1 MACNGLCKFRENIMK
16 IYLLPILIVSVLI
29 GCSGSDKHEVKEYE
43 SIFNS
48 CLINRSIGVD
58 MSIDSLKTAVESFC
72 KDLAVNKLKDTNLRL
87 GKLENALVLSR
98 ETNNE
103 LQEDLEKA
111 LINQSTV
118 SQDTYRW
125 RLVTSW
131 PKNYPGLGMAPERIS
146 DLVEEMS
153 NGQMKITV
161 YGAGEQVPAFGV
173 FDAVSSGSHQMG
185 HSGGYFWKGK
195 VPAAQFFTSVP
206 FGLTADEINAWVN
219 RGGGLE
225 LWREIYEPFNIYPI
239 PAGNTGTQMF
249 GWFNKEI
256 NSLEDI
262 KGLKMRIPGIGG
274 EVLKEAGGIPVTL
287 PGGELF
293 TALQTGVIDATE
305 WVGPYNDLTFG
316 FHQAA
321 KYYYYPG
328 WHEPGPMLELL
339 INIDAWNSLPKHLQV
354 IIETAA
360 KAVNQDMLDEYLARN
375 NKALTELIE
384 VHGVELRK
392 LPDDVIEEFRLI
404 SEKILDDLA
413 KEDKVIG
420 RVYESYSEFR
430 KNVSAYHEIS
440 EDAFIEARNK

>member
-1 MACNGLCKFRENIMK
+1 MVGNGLCKFRKNIMK
-16 IYLLPILIVSVLI
+16 IFIHIFAILILVS
-29 GCSGSDKHEVKEYE
+29 CSNEQVTSIEQTIEKDKKY
-43 SIFNS
+43 N
-48 CLINRSIGVD
+48 
-58 MSIDSLKTAVESFC
+58 
-72 KDLAVNKLKDTNLRL
+72 
-87 GKLENALVLSR
+87 
-98 ETNNE
+98 
-103 LQEDLEKA
+103 
-111 LINQSTV
+111 
-118 SQDTYRW
+118 W

-131 PKNYPGLGMAPERIS
+131 PKNYPGLGMAPERIA

-153 NGQMKITV
+153 DGQMKITV
-161 YGAGEQVPAFGV
+161 YGAEEQVPAFGV

-225 LWREIYEPFNIYPI
+225 LWREIYAPFNIYPI

-339 INIDAWNSLPKHLQV
+339 VNKDAWDSLPKHLQV
-354 IIETAA
+354 IIETAS
-360 KAVNQDMLDEYLARN
+360 KAVNQDMLDEYLAKN
-375 NKALTELIE
+375 NQALTELVE
-384 VHGVELRK
+384 LHGVELRK
-392 LPDDVIEEFRLI
+392 LPDDVIEEFRKI
-404 SEKILDDLA
+404 SDRILNDLA
-413 KEDKVIG
+413 KEDETIAKV
-420 RVYESYSEFR
+420 YSSYTKF
-430 KNVSAYHEIS
+430 KNDVSAYHEIS

>member
-1 MACNGLCKFRENIMK
+1 MASYGLCKIRKNMK
-16 IYLLPILIVSVLI
+16 INKYISLAVLVLLI
-29 GCSGSDKHEVKEYE
+29 GCGESGIEDDV
-43 SIFNS
+43 NS
-48 CLINRSIGVD
+48 
-58 MSIDSLKTAVESFC
+58 SLEQKQY
-72 KDLAVNKLKDTNLRL
+72 N
-87 GKLENALVLSR
+87 
-98 ETNNE
+98 
-103 LQEDLEKA
+103 
-111 LINQSTV
+111 
-118 SQDTYRW
+118 W
-125 RLVTSW
+125 RLVTAW
-131 PKNYPGLGMAPERIS
+131 PKNYPGLGMAPERIA

-195 VPAAQFFTSVP
+195 VPAAQFFTGVP
-206 FGLTADEINAWVN
+206 FGLTADEINAWTN

-274 EVLKEAGGIPVTL
+274 EVLKRAGGIPVTL

-316 FHQAA
+316 FQQTA

-328 WHEPGPMLELL
+328 WHEPGSMLELL
-339 INIDAWNSLPKHLQV
+339 INKDAWDSLPRHLQV
-354 IIETAA
+354 IIETAS
-360 KAVNQDMLDEYLARN
+360 KAVNQDILDEYTARN
-375 NKALTELIE
+375 NKALRELVD
-384 VHGVELRK
+384 VHGVELRR
-392 LPDDVIEEFRLI
+392 LPDDVIAEFKIIANEILEENA
-404 SEKILDDLA
+404 SQDETVN
-413 KEDKVIG
+413 KV
-420 RVYESYSEFR
+420 YQSYLKF
-430 KNVSAYHEIS
+430 KNEVSAYHEVS
-440 EDAFIEARNK
+440 EDAFVEARNN

>member
-1 MACNGLCKFRENIMK
+1 MKKFLTLFI
-16 IYLLPILIVSVLI
+16 ILGIT
-29 GCSGSDKHEVKEYE
+29 
-43 SIFNS
+43 S
-48 CLINRSIGVD
+48 CTNETIDSETV
-58 MSIDSLKTAVESFC
+58 SIDKDKTY
-72 KDLAVNKLKDTNLRL
+72 N
-87 GKLENALVLSR
+87 
-98 ETNNE
+98 
-103 LQEDLEKA
+103 
-111 LINQSTV
+111 
-118 SQDTYRW
+118 W

-131 PKNYPGLGMAPERIS
+131 PKNYPGLGMAPERIA

-153 NGQMKITV
+153 DGQMTITV
-161 YGAGEQVPAFGV
+161 YGAEEQVPAFGV

-256 NSLEDI
+256 NSLEDV

-328 WHEPGPMLELL
+328 WHEPGPMLELI
-339 INIDAWNSLPKHLQV
+339 INLDEWNSLPKHLQV
-354 IIETAA
+354 IIETAT
-360 KAVNQDMLDEYLARN
+360 KAVNQDMLDEYLAKN
-375 NKALTELIE
+375 NQALTELVE
-384 VHGVELRK
+384 VHGVELRR
-392 LPDDVIEEFRLI
+392 LPDDVIEEFRMI
-404 SEKILDDLA
+404 SDQILEELA
-413 KEDKVIG
+413 QEDETIAKV
-420 RVYESYSEFR
+420 YNSYKSFKQDVSE
-430 KNVSAYHEIS
+430 YHKIS

>member
-1 MACNGLCKFRENIMK
+1 MASYGLCKFRETMMK
-16 IYLLPILIVSVLI
+16 KILTFIFLI
-29 GCSGSDKHEVKEYE
+29 GIITGCSGRQESSNSANTEEY
-43 SIFNS
+43 
-48 CLINRSIGVD
+48 
-58 MSIDSLKTAVESFC
+58 KTY
-72 KDLAVNKLKDTNLRL
+72 K
-87 GKLENALVLSR
+87 
-98 ETNNE
+98 
-103 LQEDLEKA
+103 
-111 LINQSTV
+111 
-118 SQDTYRW
+118 W

-131 PKNYPGLGMAPERIS
+131 PKNYPGLGMAPERIA

-153 NGQMKITV
+153 DGQMQITV

-256 NSLEDI
+256 NSLEDV

-339 INIDAWNSLPKHLQV
+339 INMDAWNSLPKHLQV
-354 IIETAA
+354 IIEIAT
-360 KAVNQDMLDEYLARN
+360 KAVNQDTLDEYLARN
-375 NKALTELIE
+375 NQALTELIE

-392 LPDDVIEEFRLI
+392 LPDDVIEEFRAI
-404 SEKILDDLA
+404 SNEILSELA
-413 KEDKVIG
+413 EEDEVIG
-420 RVYESYSEFR
+420 KVYDSYIEF
-430 KNVSAYHEIS
+430 KNNVTEYHKIS
-440 EDAFIEARNK
+440 EDSFIEARNK

>member
-1 MACNGLCKFRENIMK
+1 MKKFLTLFI
-16 IYLLPILIVSVLI
+16 ILGITSCTNETIDSEIVSI
-29 GCSGSDKHEVKEYE
+29 DK
-43 SIFNS
+43 
-48 CLINRSIGVD
+48 D
-58 MSIDSLKTAVESFC
+58 KTY
-72 KDLAVNKLKDTNLRL
+72 N
-87 GKLENALVLSR
+87 
-98 ETNNE
+98 
-103 LQEDLEKA
+103 
-111 LINQSTV
+111 
-118 SQDTYRW
+118 W

-131 PKNYPGLGMAPERIS
+131 PKNYPGLGMAPERIA

-153 NGQMKITV
+153 DGQMTITV
-161 YGAGEQVPAFGV
+161 YGAEEQVPAFGV

-256 NSLEDI
+256 NSLEDV

-328 WHEPGPMLELL
+328 WHEPGPMLELI
-339 INIDAWNSLPKHLQV
+339 INLDEWNSLPKHLQV
-354 IIETAA
+354 IIETAT
-360 KAVNQDMLDEYLARN
+360 KAVNQDMLDEYLAKN
-375 NKALTELIE
+375 NQALTELVE
-384 VHGVELRK
+384 VHGVELRR
-392 LPDDVIEEFRLI
+392 LPDDVIEEFRMI
-404 SEKILDDLA
+404 SDQILEELA
-413 KEDKVIG
+413 QEDETIAKV
-420 RVYESYSEFR
+420 YNSYKSFKQDVSE
-430 KNVSAYHEIS
+430 YHKIS

>member
-1 MACNGLCKFRENIMK
+1 MASYGLCKFRETMMK
-16 IYLLPILIVSVLI
+16 KILTFVLLI
-29 GCSGSDKHEVKEYE
+29 GIISSCSGEQESSNPADAEY
-43 SIFNS
+43 
-48 CLINRSIGVD
+48 
-58 MSIDSLKTAVESFC
+58 KTY
-72 KDLAVNKLKDTNLRL
+72 K
-87 GKLENALVLSR
+87 
-98 ETNNE
+98 
-103 LQEDLEKA
+103 
-111 LINQSTV
+111 
-118 SQDTYRW
+118 W

-131 PKNYPGLGMAPERIS
+131 PKNYPGLGMAPEKIAN
-146 DLVEEMS
+146 LVEEMS
-153 NGQMKITV
+153 NGQMQITV

-256 NSLEDI
+256 NSLEDV

-339 INIDAWNSLPKHLQV
+339 INMDAWNSLPKHLQV
-354 IIETAA
+354 IIETAT
-360 KAVNQDMLDEYLARN
+360 KAVNQDTLDEYLARN
-375 NKALTELIE
+375 NQALTELVE

-392 LPDDVIEEFRLI
+392 LPDDVIEEFRVI
-404 SEKILDDLA
+404 SNEILSDLA
-413 KEDKVIG
+413 EEDEVIG
-420 RVYESYSEFR
+420 KVYDSYIEF
-430 KNVSAYHEIS
+430 KNNVTEYHKIS
-440 EDAFIEARNK
+440 EDSFIEARNK

>member
-1 MACNGLCKFRENIMK
+1 MVSCGICKSKKTIMK
-16 IYLLPILIVSVLI
+16 KFIFLPLII
-29 GCSGSDKHEVKEYE
+29 FIAGCSDQ
-43 SIFNS
+43 
-48 CLINRSIGVD
+48 
-58 MSIDSLKTAVESFC
+58 SIDSEDELIDKDKTY
-72 KDLAVNKLKDTNLRL
+72 N
-87 GKLENALVLSR
+87 
-98 ETNNE
+98 
-103 LQEDLEKA
+103 
-111 LINQSTV
+111 
-118 SQDTYRW
+118 W

-131 PKNYPGLGMAPERIS
+131 PKNYPGLGMAPERIA
-146 DLVEEMS
+146 DLVEQMS
-153 NGQMKITV
+153 DGQMKITV
-161 YGAGEQVPAFGV
+161 YGAEEQVPAFGV

-225 LWREIYEPFNIYPI
+225 LWREIYAPFNIYPI

-354 IIETAA
+354 IIETAS
-360 KAVNQDMLDEYLARN
+360 KAVNQDMLDEYLAKN
-375 NKALTELIE
+375 NQALTELVD

-392 LPDDVIEEFRLI
+392 LPDDVIEEFRTI
-404 SEKILDDLA
+404 SDQILEESAQEDETIA
-413 KEDKVIG
+413 K
-420 RVYESYSEFR
+420 VYNSYKSFKQDVSE
-430 KNVSAYHEIS
+430 YHKIS

>member
-1 MACNGLCKFRENIMK
+1 MVGDGIRKSGKIIMK
-16 IYLLPILIVSVLI
+16 KFILLPLIILIA
-29 GCSGSDKHEVKEYE
+29 GCSNDMDSTIETSTDIEET
-43 SIFNS
+43 FN
-48 CLINRSIGVD
+48 
-58 MSIDSLKTAVESFC
+58 
-72 KDLAVNKLKDTNLRL
+72 
-87 GKLENALVLSR
+87 
-98 ETNNE
+98 
-103 LQEDLEKA
+103 
-111 LINQSTV
+111 
-118 SQDTYRW
+118 W

-131 PKNYPGLGMAPERIS
+131 PKNYPGLGMAPERIA

-153 NGQMKITV
+153 DGQMKITV
-161 YGAGEQVPAFGV
+161 YGAEEQVPAFGV

-225 LWREIYEPFNIYPI
+225 LWREIYAPFNIYPI

-354 IIETAA
+354 IIETAS
-360 KAVNQDMLDEYLARN
+360 KAVNQDMLDEYLAKN
-375 NKALTELIE
+375 NQALTELVE
-384 VHGVELRK
+384 LHGVELRR
-392 LPDDVIEEFRLI
+392 LPDDVIEEFREI
-404 SEKILDDLA
+404 SNSILDDLA
-413 KEDKVIG
+413 KEDETISKVY
-420 RVYESYSEFR
+420 RSYLDF
-430 KNVSAYHEIS
+430 KNNVSAYHKIS
-440 EDAFIEARNK
+440 EDAFVESRNK

>member
-1 MACNGLCKFRENIMK
+1 MVGDGIRKSGKIIMK
-16 IYLLPILIVSVLI
+16 KFILLPLIILIA
-29 GCSGSDKHEVKEYE
+29 GCSNDMDSTIETSTDIEET
-43 SIFNS
+43 FN
-48 CLINRSIGVD
+48 
-58 MSIDSLKTAVESFC
+58 
-72 KDLAVNKLKDTNLRL
+72 
-87 GKLENALVLSR
+87 
-98 ETNNE
+98 
-103 LQEDLEKA
+103 
-111 LINQSTV
+111 
-118 SQDTYRW
+118 W

-131 PKNYPGLGMAPERIS
+131 PKNYPGLGMAPERIA

-153 NGQMKITV
+153 DGQMKITV
-161 YGAGEQVPAFGV
+161 YGAEEQVPAFGV

-225 LWREIYEPFNIYPI
+225 LWREIYAPFNIYPI

-354 IIETAA
+354 IIETAS
-360 KAVNQDMLDEYLARN
+360 KAVNQDMLDEYLAKN
-375 NKALTELIE
+375 NQALTELVE
-384 VHGVELRK
+384 VHGVELRR
-392 LPDDVIEEFRLI
+392 LPDDVIEEFREI
-404 SEKILDDLA
+404 SNSILDDLA
-413 KEDKVIG
+413 KEDETISKVY
-420 RVYESYSEFR
+420 RSYLDF
-430 KNVSAYHEIS
+430 KNNVSAYHKIS
-440 EDAFIEARNK
+440 EDAFVESRNK

>member
-1 MACNGLCKFRENIMK
+1 MASYGLCKIRKNMK
-16 IYLLPILIVSVLI
+16 INKYISLAVLVLLI
-29 GCSGSDKHEVKEYE
+29 GCGE
-43 SIFNS
+43 SSIEDDVNS
-48 CLINRSIGVD
+48 
-58 MSIDSLKTAVESFC
+58 SLEQKQY
-72 KDLAVNKLKDTNLRL
+72 N
-87 GKLENALVLSR
+87 
-98 ETNNE
+98 
-103 LQEDLEKA
+103 
-111 LINQSTV
+111 
-118 SQDTYRW
+118 W
-125 RLVTSW
+125 RLVTAW
-131 PKNYPGLGMAPERIS
+131 PKNYPGLGMAPERIA

-195 VPAAQFFTSVP
+195 VPAAQFFTGVP
-206 FGLTADEINAWVN
+206 FGLTADEINAWTN

-225 LWREIYEPFNIYPI
+225 LWREIYEPFSIYPI

-274 EVLKEAGGIPVTL
+274 EVLKRAGGIPVTL

-316 FHQAA
+316 FQQTA

-328 WHEPGPMLELL
+328 WHEPGSMLELL
-339 INIDAWNSLPKHLQV
+339 INKDAWDSLPRHLQV
-354 IIETAA
+354 IIETAS
-360 KAVNQDMLDEYLARN
+360 KAVNQDILDEYTARN
-375 NKALTELIE
+375 NKALRELVD
-384 VHGVELRK
+384 VHGVELRR
-392 LPDDVIEEFRLI
+392 LPDDVIAEFKIIANEILEENA
-404 SEKILDDLA
+404 SQDETVN
-413 KEDKVIG
+413 KV
-420 RVYESYSEFR
+420 YQSYLKF
-430 KNVSAYHEIS
+430 KNEVSAYHEVS
-440 EDAFIEARNK
+440 EDAFVEARNN

>member
-1 MACNGLCKFRENIMK
+1 MKKF
-16 IYLLPILIVSVLI
+16 LILFIILGI
-29 GCSGSDKHEVKEYE
+29 T
-43 SIFNS
+43 S
-48 CLINRSIGVD
+48 CTNETLDSETV
-58 MSIDSLKTAVESFC
+58 SIDKDKTY
-72 KDLAVNKLKDTNLRL
+72 N
-87 GKLENALVLSR
+87 
-98 ETNNE
+98 
-103 LQEDLEKA
+103 
-111 LINQSTV
+111 
-118 SQDTYRW
+118 W

-131 PKNYPGLGMAPERIS
+131 PKNYPGLGMAPERIA

-153 NGQMKITV
+153 DGQMTITV
-161 YGAGEQVPAFGV
+161 YGAEEQVPAFGV

-256 NSLEDI
+256 NSLEDV

-328 WHEPGPMLELL
+328 WHEPGPMLELI
-339 INIDAWNSLPKHLQV
+339 INLDEWNSLPKHLKV
-354 IIETAA
+354 IIETAT
-360 KAVNQDMLDEYLARN
+360 KAVNQDMLDEYLAKN
-375 NKALTELIE
+375 NQALTELVE
-384 VHGVELRK
+384 VHGVELRR
-392 LPDDVIEEFRLI
+392 LPDDVIEEFRMI
-404 SEKILDDLA
+404 SDQILEELA
-413 KEDKVIG
+413 QEDETIAKVYNSYKSFKEDV
-420 RVYESYSEFR
+420 SE
-430 KNVSAYHEIS
+430 YHKIS

>member
-1 MACNGLCKFRENIMK
+1 MKKF
-16 IYLLPILIVSVLI
+16 LTLFVILGIISCTNETLDSETVS
-29 GCSGSDKHEVKEYE
+29 SDK
-43 SIFNS
+43 
-48 CLINRSIGVD
+48 D
-58 MSIDSLKTAVESFC
+58 KTY
-72 KDLAVNKLKDTNLRL
+72 N
-87 GKLENALVLSR
+87 
-98 ETNNE
+98 
-103 LQEDLEKA
+103 
-111 LINQSTV
+111 
-118 SQDTYRW
+118 W

-131 PKNYPGLGMAPERIS
+131 PKNYPGLGMAPERIA
-146 DLVEEMS
+146 DLVEQMS
-153 NGQMKITV
+153 DGQMTITV
-161 YGAGEQVPAFGV
+161 YGAEEQVPAFGV

-256 NSLEDI
+256 NSLEDV

-328 WHEPGPMLELL
+328 WHEPGPMLELI
-339 INIDAWNSLPKHLQV
+339 INLDEWNSLPKHLQV
-354 IIETAA
+354 IIETAT
-360 KAVNQDMLDEYLARN
+360 KAVNQDMLDEYLAKN
-375 NKALTELIE
+375 NQALTELVE
-384 VHGVELRK
+384 VHGVKLRR
-392 LPDDVIEEFRLI
+392 LPDDVIEEFKMI
-404 SEKILDDLA
+404 SDQILEELA
-413 KEDKVIG
+413 QEDETIAKVYNSYKSFKEDV
-420 RVYESYSEFR
+420 SE
-430 KNVSAYHEIS
+430 YHKIS

>member
-1 MACNGLCKFRENIMK
+1 MAGYGLCKIRKNMK
-16 IYLLPILIVSVLI
+16 MNKYIS
-29 GCSGSDKHEVKEYE
+29 
-43 SIFNS
+43 
-48 CLINRSIGVD
+48 
-58 MSIDSLKTAVESFC
+58 
-72 KDLAVNKLKDTNLRL
+72 LAVLLLLAGCGQSGIEGGANTS
-87 GKLENALVLSR
+87 LEQKQYN
-98 ETNNE
+98 
-103 LQEDLEKA
+103 
-111 LINQSTV
+111 
-118 SQDTYRW
+118 W
-125 RLVTSW
+125 RLVTAW
-131 PKNYPGLGMAPERIS
+131 PKNYPGLGMAPERIA

-195 VPAAQFFTSVP
+195 VPAAQFFTGVP
-206 FGLTADEINAWVN
+206 FGLTADEINAWTN

-274 EVLKEAGGIPVTL
+274 EVLKRAGGIPVTL

-316 FHQAA
+316 FQQTA

-328 WHEPGPMLELL
+328 WHEPGSMLELL
-339 INIDAWNSLPKHLQV
+339 INKDAWDSLPKHLQV
-354 IIETAA
+354 IIETAS
-360 KAVNQDMLDEYLARN
+360 KAVNQDILDEYTARN
-375 NKALTELIE
+375 NKALRELVD
-384 VHGVELRK
+384 VHGVELRR
-392 LPDDVIEEFRLI
+392 LPDDVIAEFKIIANEILEENA
-404 SEKILDDLA
+404 SED
-413 KEDKVIG
+413 ETVNKV
-420 RVYESYSEFR
+420 YQSYLKFKNEVSE
-430 KNVSAYHEIS
+430 YHKVS
-440 EDAFIEARNK
+440 EDAFVEARNN

>member
-1 MACNGLCKFRENIMK
+1 MAGNGLCKSREIVMRYL
-16 IYLLPILIVSVLI
+16 IYLSILI
-29 GCSGSDKHEVKEYE
+29 
-43 SIFNS
+43 F
-48 CLINRSIGVD
+48 
-58 MSIDSLKTAVESFC
+58 
-72 KDLAVNKLKDTNLRL
+72 
-87 GKLENALVLSR
+87 
-98 ETNNE
+98 
-103 LQEDLEKA
+103 
-111 LINQSTV
+111 TV
-118 SQDTYRW
+118 SCSDASNNSEVIKSTKEEQYNW

-131 PKNYPGLGMAPERIS
+131 PKNYPGLGMAPERIA

-153 NGQMKITV
+153 DGQMKITV
-161 YGAGEQVPAFGV
+161 YGAEEQVPAFGV

-225 LWREIYEPFNIYPI
+225 LWREIYAPFNIYPI

-339 INIDAWNSLPKHLQV
+339 INIDAWNSLPNHLQV
-354 IIETAA
+354 IIETAT
-360 KAVNQDMLDEYLARN
+360 KAVNQDMLDEYLAKN
-375 NKALTELIE
+375 NQALTELIE

-392 LPDDVIEEFRLI
+392 LPDDVIEEFRKI
-404 SEKILDDLA
+404 SNKILDDLA
-413 KEDKVIG
+413 KEDEVISKV
-420 RVYESYSEFR
+420 YDSYLKF
-430 KNVSAYHEIS
+430 KNDVSAYHEIS
-440 EDAFIEARNK
+440 EDAFVESRNK

>member
-1 MACNGLCKFRENIMK
+1 MVGNGLCKFRKNMMK
-16 IYLLPILIVSVLI
+16 IFTYTFLTLILVS
-29 GCSGSDKHEVKEYE
+29 CSNAQDISTNDDEKVYKEY
-43 SIFNS
+43 N
-48 CLINRSIGVD
+48 
-58 MSIDSLKTAVESFC
+58 
-72 KDLAVNKLKDTNLRL
+72 
-87 GKLENALVLSR
+87 
-98 ETNNE
+98 
-103 LQEDLEKA
+103 
-111 LINQSTV
+111 
-118 SQDTYRW
+118 W

-131 PKNYPGLGMAPERIS
+131 PKNYPGLGMAPERIA

-161 YGAGEQVPAFGV
+161 FGAEEQVPAFGV

-225 LWREIYEPFNIYPI
+225 LWREIYAPFNIYPI

-339 INIDAWNSLPKHLQV
+339 INKDAWESLPNHLQV
-354 IIETAA
+354 IIETAS
-360 KAVNQDMLDEYLARN
+360 KAVNQDMLDEYLAKN
-375 NKALTELIE
+375 NQALTELVN

-392 LPDDVIEEFRLI
+392 LPDDVIEEFRKI
-404 SEKILDDLA
+404 SNKILNDLSEEDETIA
-413 KEDKVIG
+413 K
-420 RVYESYSEFR
+420 VYSSYLKF
-430 KNVSAYHEIS
+430 KKDVSAYHKIS

>member
-1 MACNGLCKFRENIMK
+1 MKKFLTLFI
-16 IYLLPILIVSVLI
+16 ILGITSCTNETTDSEIVSI
-29 GCSGSDKHEVKEYE
+29 DK
-43 SIFNS
+43 
-48 CLINRSIGVD
+48 D
-58 MSIDSLKTAVESFC
+58 KTY
-72 KDLAVNKLKDTNLRL
+72 N
-87 GKLENALVLSR
+87 
-98 ETNNE
+98 
-103 LQEDLEKA
+103 
-111 LINQSTV
+111 
-118 SQDTYRW
+118 W

-131 PKNYPGLGMAPERIS
+131 PKNYPGLGMAPERIA

-153 NGQMKITV
+153 DGQMIITV
-161 YGAGEQVPAFGV
+161 YGAEEQVPAFGV

-256 NSLEDI
+256 NSLEDV

-328 WHEPGPMLELL
+328 WHEPGPMLELI
-339 INIDAWNSLPKHLQV
+339 INLDEWNSLPKHLQV
-354 IIETAA
+354 IIETAT
-360 KAVNQDMLDEYLARN
+360 KAVNQDMLDEYLAKN
-375 NKALTELIE
+375 NQALTELVE
-384 VHGVELRK
+384 VHGVELRR
-392 LPDDVIEEFRLI
+392 LPDDVIEEFRMI
-404 SEKILDDLA
+404 SDQILEELA
-413 KEDKVIG
+413 QEDETIAKV
-420 RVYESYSEFR
+420 YNSYKSFKQDVSE
-430 KNVSAYHEIS
+430 YHKIS

>member
-1 MACNGLCKFRENIMK
+1 MVSYGLRKFRETMMK
-16 IYLLPILIVSVLI
+16 KILTFVLLIGLIS
-29 GCSGSDKHEVKEYE
+29 GCSGEQE
-43 SIFNS
+43 SFNS
-48 CLINRSIGVD
+48 AD
-58 MSIDSLKTAVESFC
+58 AEYKTY
-72 KDLAVNKLKDTNLRL
+72 K
-87 GKLENALVLSR
+87 
-98 ETNNE
+98 
-103 LQEDLEKA
+103 
-111 LINQSTV
+111 
-118 SQDTYRW
+118 W

-131 PKNYPGLGMAPERIS
+131 PKNYPGLGMAPEKIAN
-146 DLVEEMS
+146 LVEEMS
-153 NGQMKITV
+153 NGQMQITV

-256 NSLEDI
+256 NSLEDV

-339 INIDAWNSLPKHLQV
+339 INMDAWNSLPKHLQV
-354 IIETAA
+354 IIETAT
-360 KAVNQDMLDEYLARN
+360 KAVNQDTLDEYLARN
-375 NKALTELIE
+375 NQALTELVE

-392 LPDDVIEEFRLI
+392 LPDDVIEEFRAI
-404 SEKILDDLA
+404 SNKILSDLA
-413 KEDKVIG
+413 EEDEVIG
-420 RVYESYSEFR
+420 KVYDSYIEF
-430 KNVSAYHEIS
+430 KNNVTEYHKIS
-440 EDAFIEARNK
+440 EDSFIEARNK

>member
-1 MACNGLCKFRENIMK
+1 MVSYGLRKFRETMMK
-16 IYLLPILIVSVLI
+16 KILMFVLLIGLIS
-29 GCSGSDKHEVKEYE
+29 GCSGEQESSNSADAEY
-43 SIFNS
+43 
-48 CLINRSIGVD
+48 
-58 MSIDSLKTAVESFC
+58 KTY
-72 KDLAVNKLKDTNLRL
+72 K
-87 GKLENALVLSR
+87 
-98 ETNNE
+98 
-103 LQEDLEKA
+103 
-111 LINQSTV
+111 
-118 SQDTYRW
+118 W

-131 PKNYPGLGMAPERIS
+131 PKNYPGLGMAPEKIAN
-146 DLVEEMS
+146 LVEEMS
-153 NGQMKITV
+153 NGQMQITV

-256 NSLEDI
+256 NSLEDV

-339 INIDAWNSLPKHLQV
+339 INMDAWNSLPKHLQV
-354 IIETAA
+354 IIETAT
-360 KAVNQDMLDEYLARN
+360 KAVNQDTLDEYLARN
-375 NKALTELIE
+375 NQALTELIE

-392 LPDDVIEEFRLI
+392 LPDDVIEEFRVI
-404 SEKILDDLA
+404 SNEILSDLA
-413 KEDKVIG
+413 KEDDVIG
-420 RVYESYSEFR
+420 NVYDSYIEF
-430 KNVSAYHEIS
+430 KNNVTEYHKIS
-440 EDAFIEARNK
+440 EDSFIEARNK

>member
-1 MACNGLCKFRENIMK
+1 MASYGLCKFRETMMK
-16 IYLLPILIVSVLI
+16 KILTFIFLI
-29 GCSGSDKHEVKEYE
+29 GIISGCSGGQESSKSANTEEY
-43 SIFNS
+43 
-48 CLINRSIGVD
+48 
-58 MSIDSLKTAVESFC
+58 KTY
-72 KDLAVNKLKDTNLRL
+72 K
-87 GKLENALVLSR
+87 
-98 ETNNE
+98 
-103 LQEDLEKA
+103 
-111 LINQSTV
+111 
-118 SQDTYRW
+118 W

-131 PKNYPGLGMAPERIS
+131 PKNYPGLGMAPERIA

-153 NGQMKITV
+153 DGQMQITV

-339 INIDAWNSLPKHLQV
+339 INMDAWNSLPKHLQV
-354 IIETAA
+354 IIEIAT
-360 KAVNQDMLDEYLARN
+360 KAVNQDTLDEYLARN
-375 NKALTELIE
+375 NQALTELIE

-392 LPDDVIEEFRLI
+392 LPDDVIEEFRAI
-404 SEKILDDLA
+404 SNEILSDLA
-413 KEDKVIG
+413 EEDEVIG
-420 RVYESYSEFR
+420 KVYDSYIEF
-430 KNVSAYHEIS
+430 KNNVTEYHKIS
-440 EDAFIEARNK
+440 EDSFIEARNK

>member
-1 MACNGLCKFRENIMK
+1 MVSYGLRKFRETMMK
-16 IYLLPILIVSVLI
+16 KILTFVLLIGLIS
-29 GCSGSDKHEVKEYE
+29 GCSGEQESSNSADAEY
-43 SIFNS
+43 
-48 CLINRSIGVD
+48 
-58 MSIDSLKTAVESFC
+58 KTY
-72 KDLAVNKLKDTNLRL
+72 K
-87 GKLENALVLSR
+87 
-98 ETNNE
+98 
-103 LQEDLEKA
+103 
-111 LINQSTV
+111 
-118 SQDTYRW
+118 W

-131 PKNYPGLGMAPERIS
+131 PKNYPGLGMAPEKIAN
-146 DLVEEMS
+146 LVEEMS
-153 NGQMKITV
+153 NGQMQITV

-256 NSLEDI
+256 NSLEDVR
-262 KGLKMRIPGIGG
+262 GLKMRIPGIGG

-339 INIDAWNSLPKHLQV
+339 INMDAWNSLPKHLQV
-354 IIETAA
+354 IIETAT
-360 KAVNQDMLDEYLARN
+360 KAVNQDTLDEYLARN
-375 NKALTELIE
+375 NQALTELIE

-392 LPDDVIEEFRLI
+392 LPDDVIEEFRAI
-404 SEKILDDLA
+404 SNEILSDLA
-413 KEDKVIG
+413 EEDEVIG
-420 RVYESYSEFR
+420 KVYDSYIEF
-430 KNVSAYHEIS
+430 KNNVTEYHKIS
-440 EDAFIEARNK
+440 EDSFIEARNK

>member
-1 MACNGLCKFRENIMK
+1 MVGNGLCKFRKNMMK
-16 IYLLPILIVSVLI
+16 IFTYTFLTLILVS
-29 GCSGSDKHEVKEYE
+29 CSNAQDISSNDDEKVYKEY
-43 SIFNS
+43 N
-48 CLINRSIGVD
+48 
-58 MSIDSLKTAVESFC
+58 
-72 KDLAVNKLKDTNLRL
+72 
-87 GKLENALVLSR
+87 
-98 ETNNE
+98 
-103 LQEDLEKA
+103 
-111 LINQSTV
+111 
-118 SQDTYRW
+118 W

-131 PKNYPGLGMAPERIS
+131 PKNYPGLGMAPERIA

-161 YGAGEQVPAFGV
+161 FGAEEQVPAFGV

-225 LWREIYEPFNIYPI
+225 LWREIYAPFNIYPI

-339 INIDAWNSLPKHLQV
+339 INKDAWDSLPKHLQV
-354 IIETAA
+354 IIETAS
-360 KAVNQDMLDEYLARN
+360 KAVNQDMLDEYLAKN
-375 NKALTELIE
+375 NQALTELVNI
-384 VHGVELRK
+384 HGVELRK
-392 LPDDVIEEFRLI
+392 LPDDVIEEFRKI
-404 SEKILDDLA
+404 SNKILNELSEDDETIA
-413 KEDKVIG
+413 K
-420 RVYESYSEFR
+420 VYNSYLKF
-430 KNVSAYHEIS
+430 KKDVSAYHKIS

>member
-1 MACNGLCKFRENIMK
+1 MVSYGLRKFRETMMK
-16 IYLLPILIVSVLI
+16 KILTFVLLI
-29 GCSGSDKHEVKEYE
+29 GLISGCSDEQESSNSADAEY
-43 SIFNS
+43 
-48 CLINRSIGVD
+48 
-58 MSIDSLKTAVESFC
+58 KTY
-72 KDLAVNKLKDTNLRL
+72 K
-87 GKLENALVLSR
+87 
-98 ETNNE
+98 
-103 LQEDLEKA
+103 
-111 LINQSTV
+111 
-118 SQDTYRW
+118 W

-131 PKNYPGLGMAPERIS
+131 PKNYPGLGMAPERIAN
-146 DLVEEMS
+146 LVEEMS
-153 NGQMKITV
+153 DGQMQITV

-256 NSLEDI
+256 NSLDDV

-339 INIDAWNSLPKHLQV
+339 INMDAWNSLPKHLQV
-354 IIETAA
+354 IIETAT
-360 KAVNQDMLDEYLARN
+360 KAVNQDTLDEYLARN
-375 NKALTELIE
+375 NQALTELIE

-392 LPDDVIEEFRLI
+392 LPDDVIEEFRAI
-404 SEKILDDLA
+404 SNEILRDLA
-413 KEDKVIG
+413 KEDEVIAKV
-420 RVYESYSEFR
+420 YDSYIEF
-430 KNVSAYHEIS
+430 KNNVTEYHKIS
-440 EDAFIEARNK
+440 EDSFIEARNK

>member
-1 MACNGLCKFRENIMK
+1 MAGNGLCKFRKNMMK
-16 IYLLPILIVSVLI
+16 IFTYTFLALILVS
-29 GCSGSDKHEVKEYE
+29 CSNPQDMSSQQDEKVNKEY
-43 SIFNS
+43 N
-48 CLINRSIGVD
+48 
-58 MSIDSLKTAVESFC
+58 
-72 KDLAVNKLKDTNLRL
+72 
-87 GKLENALVLSR
+87 
-98 ETNNE
+98 
-103 LQEDLEKA
+103 
-111 LINQSTV
+111 
-118 SQDTYRW
+118 W

-131 PKNYPGLGMAPERIS
+131 PKNYPGLGMAPERIA

-161 YGAGEQVPAFGV
+161 FGAEEQVPAFGV

-225 LWREIYEPFNIYPI
+225 LWREIYAPFNIYPI

-339 INIDAWNSLPKHLQV
+339 INKDAWDSLPKHLQV
-354 IIETAA
+354 IIETAS
-360 KAVNQDMLDEYLARN
+360 KAVNQDMLDEYLAKN
-375 NKALTELIE
+375 NQALTELVN

-392 LPDDVIEEFRLI
+392 LPDDVIEEFRKI
-404 SEKILDDLA
+404 SNKILNDLSE
-413 KEDKVIG
+413 EDEVIAE
-420 RVYESYSEFR
+420 VYSSYLKF
-430 KNVSAYHEIS
+430 KKDVSAYHEIS

>member
-1 MACNGLCKFRENIMK
+1 MAGYGLCKIRKNMK
-16 IYLLPILIVSVLI
+16 MNKYIS
-29 GCSGSDKHEVKEYE
+29 
-43 SIFNS
+43 
-48 CLINRSIGVD
+48 
-58 MSIDSLKTAVESFC
+58 
-72 KDLAVNKLKDTNLRL
+72 LAVLLLLAGCGQSGIEDGANTS
-87 GKLENALVLSR
+87 LEQKQYN
-98 ETNNE
+98 
-103 LQEDLEKA
+103 
-111 LINQSTV
+111 
-118 SQDTYRW
+118 W
-125 RLVTSW
+125 RLVTAW
-131 PKNYPGLGMAPERIS
+131 PKNYPGLGMAPERIA

-195 VPAAQFFTSVP
+195 VPAAQFFTGVP
-206 FGLTADEINAWVN
+206 FGLTADEINAWTN

-274 EVLKEAGGIPVTL
+274 EVLKRAGGIPVTL

-316 FHQAA
+316 FQQTA

-328 WHEPGPMLELL
+328 WHEPGSMLELL
-339 INIDAWNSLPKHLQV
+339 INKDAWDTLPKHLQV
-354 IIETAA
+354 IIETAS
-360 KAVNQDMLDEYLARN
+360 KAVNQDILDEYTARN
-375 NKALTELIE
+375 NKALRELVD
-384 VHGVELRK
+384 VHGVELRR
-392 LPDDVIEEFRLI
+392 LPDDVIAEFKIIANEILEENA
-404 SEKILDDLA
+404 SED
-413 KEDKVIG
+413 ETVNKV
-420 RVYESYSEFR
+420 YQSYLKFKNEVSE
-430 KNVSAYHEIS
+430 YHKVS
-440 EDAFIEARNK
+440 EDAFVEARNN

>member
-1 MACNGLCKFRENIMK
+1 MKKF
-16 IYLLPILIVSVLI
+16 LILFIILGI
-29 GCSGSDKHEVKEYE
+29 T
-43 SIFNS
+43 S
-48 CLINRSIGVD
+48 CTNETLDSETV
-58 MSIDSLKTAVESFC
+58 SIDKDKTY
-72 KDLAVNKLKDTNLRL
+72 N
-87 GKLENALVLSR
+87 
-98 ETNNE
+98 
-103 LQEDLEKA
+103 
-111 LINQSTV
+111 
-118 SQDTYRW
+118 W

-131 PKNYPGLGMAPERIS
+131 PKNYPGLGMAPERIA

-153 NGQMKITV
+153 DGQMTITV
-161 YGAGEQVPAFGV
+161 YGAEEQVPAFGV

-256 NSLEDI
+256 NSLEDV

-316 FHQAA
+316 FQQAA

-328 WHEPGPMLELL
+328 WHEPGPMLELI
-339 INIDAWNSLPKHLQV
+339 INLDEWNSLPKHLQV
-354 IIETAA
+354 IIETAT
-360 KAVNQDMLDEYLARN
+360 KAVNQDMLDEYLAKN
-375 NKALTELIE
+375 NQALTELVE
-384 VHGVELRK
+384 VHGVELRR
-392 LPDDVIEEFRLI
+392 LPDDVIEEFRTI
-404 SEKILDDLA
+404 SDQILEELA
-413 KEDKVIG
+413 QEDESIAKV
-420 RVYESYSEFR
+420 YNSYKSFKQDVSE
-430 KNVSAYHEIS
+430 YHKIS

>member
-1 MACNGLCKFRENIMK
+1 MKKF
-16 IYLLPILIVSVLI
+16 LTLFVILGIT
-29 GCSGSDKHEVKEYE
+29 
-43 SIFNS
+43 S
-48 CLINRSIGVD
+48 CTNETTDSETV
-58 MSIDSLKTAVESFC
+58 SIDKDKTY
-72 KDLAVNKLKDTNLRL
+72 N
-87 GKLENALVLSR
+87 
-98 ETNNE
+98 
-103 LQEDLEKA
+103 
-111 LINQSTV
+111 
-118 SQDTYRW
+118 W

-131 PKNYPGLGMAPERIS
+131 PKNYPGLGMAPERIA

-153 NGQMKITV
+153 DGQMIITV
-161 YGAGEQVPAFGV
+161 YGAEEQVPAFGV

-256 NSLEDI
+256 NSLEDV

-328 WHEPGPMLELL
+328 WHEPGPMLELI
-339 INIDAWNSLPKHLQV
+339 INLDEWNSLPKHLQV
-354 IIETAA
+354 IIETAT
-360 KAVNQDMLDEYLARN
+360 KAVNQDMLDEYLAKN
-375 NKALTELIE
+375 NQALTELVE

-392 LPDDVIEEFRLI
+392 LPDDVIEEFRTI
-404 SEKILDDLA
+404 SDQILEELA
-413 KEDKVIG
+413 QEDETIAKV
-420 RVYESYSEFR
+420 YNSYKSFKQDVSE
-430 KNVSAYHEIS
+430 YHKIS

>member
-1 MACNGLCKFRENIMK
+1 MAGYGLCKIRKNMK
-16 IYLLPILIVSVLI
+16 MNKYIS
-29 GCSGSDKHEVKEYE
+29 
-43 SIFNS
+43 
-48 CLINRSIGVD
+48 
-58 MSIDSLKTAVESFC
+58 
-72 KDLAVNKLKDTNLRL
+72 LAVLLLIAGCGQSGIEGGANTS
-87 GKLENALVLSR
+87 LEQKQYN
-98 ETNNE
+98 
-103 LQEDLEKA
+103 
-111 LINQSTV
+111 
-118 SQDTYRW
+118 W
-125 RLVTSW
+125 RLVTAW
-131 PKNYPGLGMAPERIS
+131 PKNYPGLGMAPERIA

-195 VPAAQFFTSVP
+195 VPAAQFFTGVP
-206 FGLTADEINAWVN
+206 FGLTADEINAWTN

-274 EVLKEAGGIPVTL
+274 EVLKRAGGIPVTL

-316 FHQAA
+316 FQQTA

-328 WHEPGPMLELL
+328 WHEPGSMLELL
-339 INIDAWNSLPKHLQV
+339 INKDAWDTLPKHLQV
-354 IIETAA
+354 IIETAS
-360 KAVNQDMLDEYLARN
+360 KAVNQDILDEYTARN
-375 NKALTELIE
+375 NKALRELVD
-384 VHGVELRK
+384 VHGVELRR
-392 LPDDVIEEFRLI
+392 LPDDVIAEFKIIANEILEENA
-404 SEKILDDLA
+404 SED
-413 KEDKVIG
+413 ETVNKV
-420 RVYESYSEFR
+420 YQSYLKFKNEVSE
-430 KNVSAYHEIS
+430 YHKVS
-440 EDAFIEARNK
+440 EDAFVEARNN

>member
-1 MACNGLCKFRENIMK
+1 MVGYGLRKFRDSMMK
-16 IYLLPILIVSVLI
+16 KILIFVLLI
-29 GCSGSDKHEVKEYE
+29 GLISGCSGGQDSSNSTDAEY
-43 SIFNS
+43 
-48 CLINRSIGVD
+48 
-58 MSIDSLKTAVESFC
+58 KTY
-72 KDLAVNKLKDTNLRL
+72 K
-87 GKLENALVLSR
+87 
-98 ETNNE
+98 
-103 LQEDLEKA
+103 
-111 LINQSTV
+111 
-118 SQDTYRW
+118 W

-131 PKNYPGLGMAPERIS
+131 PKNYPGLGMAPERIA

-153 NGQMKITV
+153 NGQMQITV

-256 NSLEDI
+256 NSLEDV

-354 IIETAA
+354 IIETAT
-360 KAVNQDMLDEYLARN
+360 KAVNQDTLDEYLARN
-375 NKALTELIE
+375 NQALTELIE

-392 LPDDVIEEFRLI
+392 LPDDVIEEFRII
-404 SEKILDDLA
+404 SNEILSDLA
-413 KEDKVIG
+413 KEDEVIG
-420 RVYESYSEFR
+420 KVYDSYIEF
-430 KNVSAYHEIS
+430 KNNVSDYHQIS
-440 EDAFIEARNK
+440 EDAFIEARNIK